1 MQKPMLYLVRGLPG
15 SGKSTLAATLA
26 TALRAPHFE
35 HDAYLYTK
43 EGEYLWTEGRM
54 AYAYRACKR
63 DTEQKMSLAFPAIV
77 VSNVFPTAK
86 SLKNYR
92 KLAEQYG
99 YDVTYLVVENRRGGM
114 NIHNVPD
121 EALAGMRASF
131 QVEL

>member
-1 MQKPMLYLVRGLPG
+1 
-15 SGKSTLAATLA
+15 
-26 TALRAPHFE
+26 
-35 HDAYLYTK
+35 
-43 EGEYLWTEGRM
+43 
-54 AYAYRACKR
+54 
-63 DTEQKMSLAFPAIV
+63 MSLAFPAVV

-86 SLKNYR
+86 SLKNYK

-99 YDVTYLVVENRRGGM
+99 YDVSYVVVENRRGGM

>member
-1 MQKPMLYLVRGLPG
+1 MDMLYLVRGLPG

-35 HDAYLYTK
+35 HDAYLYTP

-54 AYAYRACKR
+54 AYAYRACLR
-63 DTEQKMSLAFPAIV
+63 DTEQKMSIASPAIV

-86 SLKNYR
+86 SLKNYK

-99 YDVTYLVVENRRGGM
+99 YGVTYVVVENRRGGQ
-114 NIHNVPD
+114 NIHSVPED
-121 EALAGMRASF
+121 VLDSMRAAF

>member
-1 MQKPMLYLVRGLPG
+1 MKMLYLVRGIPG
-15 SGKSTLAATLA
+15 SGKSTLAATMA
-26 TALRAPHFE
+26 RALVAPHFE
-35 HDAYLYTK
+35 HDAYLYTP

-63 DTEQKMSLAFPAIV
+63 DTENVMIHQVPAIV
-77 VSNVFPTAK
+77 VSNVFPTK
-86 SLKNYR
+86 RSMKNYI
-92 KLAEQYG
+92 KLAEEYDYG
-99 YDVTYLVVENRRGGM
+99 VTYIVVENRRGGM

>member
-1 MQKPMLYLVRGLPG
+1 MKMLYLVRGLPG

-26 TALRAPHFE
+26 TALRAPHYE
-35 HDAYLYTK
+35 HDAYLYTP

-63 DTEQKMSLAFPAIV
+63 DTEQKLSLDFPAVV
-77 VSNVFPTAK
+77 VSNVFPTK
-86 SLKNYR
+86 RSMKNYV

-99 YDVTYLVVENRRGGM
+99 YGVTYIVVENRRGGQ
-114 NIHNVPD
+114 NVHNVPD
-121 EALAGMRASF
+121 DVLINMRNAF

>member
-35 HDAYLYTK
+35 HDKYLYTP
-43 EGEYLWTEGRM
+43 EGEYLWTESRM
-54 AYAYRACKR
+54 AYAYRQCLR
-63 DTEQKMSLAFPAIV
+63 DTESKMGVTQSIV
-77 VSNVFPTAK
+77 VSNVFPTK
-86 SLKNYR
+86 RSMKNYV
-92 KLAEQYG
+92 KLAEEYDYG
-99 YDVTYLVVENRRGGM
+99 VTYVVVENRRGGM